1 MDILGKKED
10 ILDSRSL
17 LEIGLEKESQIP
29 NETDPETSLRY
40 QQLGEL
46 NLDSSSD
53 KGDPGLRNSSDYKDP
68 Q

>member
-40 QQLGEL
+40 Q
-46 NLDSSSD
+46 
-53 KGDPGLRNSSDYKDP
+53 
-68 Q
+68 